1 MRDPLNACEGKV
13 RLQTHYIRN
22 FDHPARSLKPQN
34 QEEQEFYTMVLHSI
48 CATCRKDPADLRH
61 FLFNIA
67 ILSQFTSDCFV
78 GFFLAKRGSRG
89 VQTIGY
95 EQKFP
100 KSTSLNT
107 VRATT
112 DTDLTHSRDRKTFC
126 WSRLTLLSDP
136 AAKPIRIESPRVVR
150 PQCASESRIQ
160 IHPTIGQHNWM
171 KYGTNTDLT

>member
-1 MRDPLNACEGKV
+1 MRDTLNACEGKV
-13 RLQTHYIRN
+13 SPQTNTACGHCIRN
-22 FDHPARSLKPQN
+22 FDDPAKSLKPHN

-48 CATCRKDPADLRH
+48 CATCRKEPADLRH
-61 FLFNIA
+61 FLFNMSI
-67 ILSQFTSDCFV
+67 ISQFTSDCFV
-78 GFFLAKRGSRG
+78 DFFLAKRGSRG
-89 VQTIGY
+89 VPTSGY

-112 DTDLTHSRDRKTFC
+112 DTDLTHSRDRKTFR

-150 PQCASESRIQ
+150 PQFESESRILVRPTSGHQ
-160 IHPTIGQHNWM
+160 IG
-171 KYGTNTDLT
+171 